1 MEPAK
6 LSALQTVFANVLQK
20 GIYLAGVATLLM
32 LVYGGLMFLMAGSDK
47 EGAAKAQK
55 TITYGVGGLI
65 LVICSW
71 LILNLLGNFLGL
83 NTILNNFNLCLP
95 GSTC

>member
-1 MEPAK
+1 MPAQ
-6 LSALQTVFANVLQK
+6 LSQIQDVFGNVLQK

-32 LVYGGLMFLMAGSDK
+32 LVYGGFMFLMAGSDK

-71 LILNLLGNFLGL
+71 LILNLLGKFLGL
-83 NTILNNFNLCLP
+83 DTQLNTFNINLP
-95 GSTC
+95 Q

>member
-1 MEPAK
+1 VPPKISE
-6 LSALQTVFANVLQK
+6 LQNVFANLLK
-20 GIYLAGVATLLM
+20 NGIYLAGVATLLM
-32 LVYGGLMFLMAGSDK
+32 LVYGGFSFLVAGSDK
-47 EGAAKAQK
+47 EGTAKAQK

-71 LILNLLGNFLGL
+71 LILNLLGSFLGI
-83 NTILNNFNLCLP
+83 NLNNFNICLP

>member
-6 LSALQTVFANVLQK
+6 LSDLQGVFGNVLK
-20 GIYLAGVATLLM
+20 NGIYLAGVATLLM
-32 LVYGGLMFLMAGSDK
+32 LVYGGFMFLMAGSDK

-71 LILNLLGNFLGL
+71 LILNLLGSFLG
-83 NTILNNFNLCLP
+83 ISDKLNNFNINLP
-95 GSTC
+95 